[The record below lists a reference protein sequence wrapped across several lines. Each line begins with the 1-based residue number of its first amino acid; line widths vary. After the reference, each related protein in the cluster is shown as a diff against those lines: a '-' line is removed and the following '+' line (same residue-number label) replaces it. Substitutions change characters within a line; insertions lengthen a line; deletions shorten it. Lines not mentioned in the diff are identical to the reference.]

1 MEGKVFYYKCEKCQ
15 SEWNGIKQLDCCPFC
30 DTKITAQNSNFT
42 KIEEALSYIFSAH
55 GIDVVKENMRL
66 VALLSDYAPTLE
78 RERKLIRLA
87 LSLGVY
93 TELMSVSKNDKAIQE
108 LAINKAI
115 SKLHNDAFM
124 DPIIAKE
131 ITGWFVSQLNW
142 ESEQLAQERKIEPVV
157 IKNVI
162 KEQNKKTVVYS
173 SNFAHNVGDIIEFGK
188 YPFEANGVVKPIEW
202 EIMDIKDNK
211 ALLWSKYCIDAC
223 QFAGENLNSSWE
235 YSSLRQWLRAKFMRD
250 AFTTEEINFI
260 VPTSLNASCNPK
272 NNRISGSNTTDKIFI
287 PSNEELNKYKLR
299 NGDLIIK
306 ATPYAKMKGVF
317 NDNDYA
323 FWWLRTPG
331 TAEGTQML
339 VSKTGV
345 VNESGSYVY
354 LKNRGIRP
362 ALWINLDK
370 FY

>member
-1 MEGKVFYYKCEKCQ
+1 MFYYKCENCQ
-15 SEWNGIKQLDCCPFC
+15 SEWNGIKQLESCPFC
-30 DTKITAQNSNFT
+30 DTKIVVQTSNFT
-42 KIEEALSYIFSAH
+42 KIDEALSYIFSAH
-55 GIDVVKENMRL
+55 GIEVVKENNRL

-93 TELMSVSKNDKAIQE
+93 SELMTVSKNDKASQE
-108 LAINKAI
+108 LAINKAV

-131 ITGWFVSQLNW
+131 IIEWFVNQLNW
-142 ESEQLAQERKIEPVV
+142 KNESLAQEKRIEPVG
-157 IKNVI
+157 IKNVSTEQI
-162 KEQNKKTVVYS
+162 KKNVVHN
-173 SNFAHNVGDIIEFGK
+173 SNSTHDVGDIIEFGK

-202 EIMDIKDNK
+202 EIMDIKDNE

-223 QFAGENLNSSWE
+223 QFAGQNLNSSWE
-235 YSSLRQWLRAKFMRD
+235 YSSLRQWLRAKFLSD
-250 AFTTEEINFI
+250 AFTSEEINFI
-260 VPTSLNASCNPK
+260 IPKSLEVSCNPK

-306 ATPYAKMKGVF
+306 ATPYAKIKGVF

-331 TAEGTQML
+331 SAEGTQML

-345 VNESGSYVY
+345 VNESGSYVH
-354 LKNRGIRP
+354 LNNRGVRP
-362 ALWINLDK
+362 ALWVALDK
-370 FY
+370 IK

>member
-1 MEGKVFYYKCEKCQ
+1 MFYCKCENCQ
-15 SEWNGIKQLDCCPFC
+15 SEWSGIKQLDCCPFC
-30 DTKITAQNSNFT
+30 ETKIAVQTSNFT
-42 KIEEALSYIFSAH
+42 KIDEALSYIFSAH
-55 GIDVVKENMRL
+55 GIEVVKENNRL

-93 TELMSVSKNDKAIQE
+93 SELMTVCKNDKASQE
-108 LAINKAI
+108 LAINKAV

-131 ITGWFVSQLNW
+131 IIEWFVNQLNW
-142 ESEQLAQERKIEPVV
+142 KNESLAQEKRIEPVV
-157 IKNVI
+157 IKNVSTEQI
-162 KEQNKKTVVYS
+162 KKNVVHN
-173 SNFAHNVGDIIEFGK
+173 SNSTHNVGDMIEFGK

-223 QFAGENLNSSWE
+223 QFAGQNLNSSWE

-250 AFTTEEINFI
+250 AFTAKEINFI
-260 VPTSLNASCNPK
+260 IPTSLEVSCNPK

-306 ATPYAKMKGVF
+306 ATPYAKIKGVF

-331 TAEGTQML
+331 SAEGTQML

-354 LKNRGIRP
+354 LNNRGVRP
-362 ALWINLDK
+362 ALWVALDK
-370 FY
+370 IK